1 MERVERRRALVTD
14 AARKTREVRA
24 GIGTMRAAVHHEYGE
39 PVEVTAVEDVRVPA
53 IADDE
58 VLVRVR
64 AAGVN
69 WADRSMTIGEP
80 YVMRLGYG
88 LTRPRRGIR
97 GMDVA
102 GVVAE
107 VGASVTDLAPGHAV
121 FGWCTGAF
129 AEYVA
134 VSPAQLMSK
143 PDSLS
148 FSEAAGLP
156 LAGCV
161 ALQAVRDIAAVED
174 GDEVLVVG
182 ASGGIGSCTVQ
193 IAKAY
198 GAHVTGVCSTPN
210 LDFVRSLGA
219 ERVIDYTTTDFT
231 LGDAR
236 YDMIL
241 DMADRHSLSDRRRV
255 MTDHGTLIPNA
266 GTGGRWVGS
275 LPRIVK
281 ARLASPFV
289 SQRLR
294 PFLSMHSRED
304 LEELIELVAAGSL
317 RPVVGGAYPLDQT
330 GKAIAEAGGGHAR
343 GKVVVVVSN
352 DDLKA

>member
-1 MERVERRRALVTD
+1 MADVTEQ
-14 AARKTREVRA
+14 TPEVRA
-24 GIGTMRAAVHHEYGE
+24 GIGTMRAAVQHEYGE
-39 PVEVTAVEDVRVPA
+39 PVEVFAVEDVPVPP
-53 IADDE
+53 ITDDE
-58 VLVRVR
+58 VLLQVR

-80 YVMRLGYG
+80 MIMRLGYG
-88 LTRPRRGIR
+88 FTRPRKGIR

-102 GVVAE
+102 GVVTE
-107 VGASVTDLAPGHAV
+107 VGASVTDRAPGDAV

-134 VSPAQLMSK
+134 VSAAQLVSK
-143 PDSLS
+143 PDSVS
-148 FSEAAGLP
+148 FAEAAGIP

-161 ALQAVRDIAAVED
+161 ALQAVRDIGAVEA

-182 ASGGIGSCTVQ
+182 ASGGIGSFTVQ

-210 LDFVRSLGA
+210 LDHVRSLGA
-219 ERVIDYTTTDFT
+219 DRVIDYTTTDFT

-236 YDMIL
+236 YDMII
-241 DMADRHSLSDRRRV
+241 DMADTHSLSDRRRV
-255 MTDHGTLIPNA
+255 MTDRGTLIPNA
-266 GTGGRWVGS
+266 GTGGRWIGS
-275 LPRIVK
+275 LPRIAK
-281 ARLASPFV
+281 ARLMSPFV

-294 PFLSMHSRED
+294 PFLSMHSLSD
-304 LEELIELVAAGSL
+304 LEELVELIAAGSL
-317 RPVVGGAYPLDQT
+317 RPALGATYPLVEA

-343 GKVVVVVSN
+343 GKVGVVM
-352 DDLKA
+352 DHGRPEA